1 MGTLTY
7 LKKEIVSLLFFAKKP
22 VFSKSNKSFSKK
34 ILSFITIFAI
44 NIAIAFL
51 LTSSYSLLSKFGYE
65 KVLSSNKIPD
75 LFNSFSPFFIGSL
88 LIIIVPLIE
97 EFVFRLQLK
106 FRKWVL
112 DILFPLQV
120 SFIVYAISFFASINI
135 NFLVINLICY
145 VAYFFLNKKYPNKLQ
160 QFWEIKFHYVFYILT
175 LLFALIHIT
184 NYNLTSSLIFILPI
198 LILPQFIVGTII
210 GYLRVKFGFF
220 WGVLYHIIYNAVF
233 ILPLISNIPNNS
245 QKLSINNQSYKLT
258 INENNQFNK
267 NNKVL
272 HTSLDSVYIDNYSLK
287 ECISLLSDK
296 EIKQVKTNN
305 QLKEKTKLTIS
316 YRTKS
321 NSNNANQY
329 KTEIIN
335 ELQKLYNFDIIK
347 ESEESLLNKIIITD
361 SLKFNQ
367 KSSYNNDYVKKSFN
381 SKYIDI
387 KNGKVHDLIA
397 SFNKMY
403 RDSFFYSTID
413 SKRRLSIK
421 IEKMPMNELIILLEK
436 DYGLSIVKSK
446 GNNSIYKIIF
456 N

>member
-1 MGTLTY
+1 MSCLCPIDFESKLPFKFLVDGDDEVC
-7 LKKEIVSLLFFAKKP
+7 KEIALGDDSYIPIKKGIEDEYNM
-22 VFSKSNKSFSKK
+22 VD
-34 ILSFITIFAI
+34 
-44 NIAIAFL
+44 
-51 LTSSYSLLSKFGYE
+51 SSYNSIVRKRFGQYYE
-65 KVLSSNKIPD
+65 WKV
-75 LFNSFSPFFIGSL
+75 
-88 LIIIVPLIE
+88 
-97 EFVFRLQLK
+97 
-106 FRKWVL
+106 
-112 DILFPLQV
+112 
-120 SFIVYAISFFASINI
+120 
-135 NFLVINLICY
+135 
-145 VAYFFLNKKYPNKLQ
+145 
-160 QFWEIKFHYVFYILT
+160 
-175 LLFALIHIT
+175 
-184 NYNLTSSLIFILPI
+184 
-198 LILPQFIVGTII
+198 
-210 GYLRVKFGFF
+210 
-220 WGVLYHIIYNAVF
+220 
-233 ILPLISNIPNNS
+233 
-245 QKLSINNQSYKLT
+245 
-258 INENNQFNK
+258 FNK